1 MNINFVSN
9 KIKSLVGHPIYR
21 IMSASV
27 AEKANTNERT
37 YKRTYVQSAADLVNE
52 NQSASES
59 LTTHAKHSFSVIT
72 IEGVLIQ
79 GKMICSNKTMV
90 HETGYSS
97 QMNLWKVLDSE
108 AIAILFLCN
117 CVYGTI
123 ATDFLSL
130 SEVSL
135 F

>member
-79 GKMICSNKTMV
+79 GKMIHIMKFLFDQFSV
-90 HETGYSS
+90 
-97 QMNLWKVLDSE
+97 NLRE
-108 AIAILFLCN
+108 FL
-117 CVYGTI
+117 V
-123 ATDFLSL
+123 
-130 SEVSL
+130 EQ
-135 F
+135 